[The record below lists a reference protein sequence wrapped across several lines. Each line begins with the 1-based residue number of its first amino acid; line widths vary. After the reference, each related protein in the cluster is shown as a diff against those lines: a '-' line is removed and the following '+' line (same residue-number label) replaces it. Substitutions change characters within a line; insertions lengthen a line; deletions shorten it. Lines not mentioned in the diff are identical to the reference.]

1 MNEAWSWGNSI
12 FFAVVSGQTYSN
24 LLQNN
29 VMHLLCVE
37 PLHFLIYSKKSRHV
51 ALSRAYFRCLFE
63 KFKSTD
69 SNVVHISRNDLR
81 CVGYYGGWS
90 SKPSA
95 VCLVL
100 ITRPCCHVSIGQSEG
115 TLWDGSQSEG
125 WDNTLPGDTQW
136 FSSWL
141 TFTND
146 YQWKCFLK
154 NVFVLS

>member
-1 MNEAWSWGNSI
+1 MKHGLE
-12 FFAVVSGQTYSN
+12 FLLVSGQTYSN

-81 CVGYYGGWS
+81 CVGYYGREGG
-90 SKPSA
+90 A
-95 VCLVL
+95 QNQV
-100 ITRPCCHVSIGQSEG
+100 PCV
-115 TLWDGSQSEG
+115 
-125 WDNTLPGDTQW
+125 
-136 FSSWL
+136 
-141 TFTND
+141 
-146 YQWKCFLK
+146 
-154 NVFVLS
+154 